1 MELGDLVQVIGAL
14 GCFDL
19 LANLV
24 DLLTDL
30 ARGFYSS
37 SFGLPA
43 GMKCIPFGF
52 QVGQLFFENLQPL
65 LGSRILLL
73 FEGFAFDF
81 KLENSALQIFQFF
94 WHRLNFG
101 AEFRGGFIDKIDCLV
116 GKKTIGDVPVG
127 EGGCCYQG
135 GILNPN
141 PMVNLIPLPKAAED
155 RDGILDGRF
164 FHHDGLESTFEGC
177 ILFDIFSVFVQSCG
191 PDAVEFTPGE
201 HGFKHVSG
209 VHRAFGFAS
218 SHDGVD
224 LVDEEDDSSLGF
236 DHFIEDCLEAF
247 FEFPTKLSS
256 CDKRSKVEGDNFLF
270 L

>member
-1 MELGDLVQVIGAL
+1 M
-14 GCFDL
+14 
-19 LANLV
+19 
-24 DLLTDL
+24 
-30 ARGFYSS
+30 
-37 SFGLPA
+37 
-43 GMKCIPFGF
+43 
-52 QVGQLFFENLQPL
+52 
-65 LGSRILLL
+65 
-73 FEGFAFDF
+73 
-81 KLENSALQIFQFF
+81 QIFQFF

-135 GILNPN
+135 GVLNSN
-141 PMVNLIPLPKAAED
+141 SVVNLIPLSKAAED

-201 HGFKHVSG
+201 HGFKHVSRIHG
-209 VHRAFGFAS
+209 AFGFAS
-218 SHDGVD
+218 SHDGVNF
-224 LVDEEDDSSLGF
+224 VDEEDDSSLGF

-256 CDKRSKVEGDNFLF
+256 CDKRSKVEGNNLLF